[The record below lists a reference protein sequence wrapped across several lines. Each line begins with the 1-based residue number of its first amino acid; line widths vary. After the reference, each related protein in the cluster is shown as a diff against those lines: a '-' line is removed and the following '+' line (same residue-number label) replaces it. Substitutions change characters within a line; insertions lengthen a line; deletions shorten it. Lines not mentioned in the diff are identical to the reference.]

1 MGSSHHHHHH
11 SSGLVPAGSHMA
23 WVVDEFDV
31 VVIGGGHAG
40 IEAALAAARMGAKTA
55 MFVLNADTIGQMS
68 CNPAI
73 GGIAKGIVVREIDA
87 LGGEMGKAID
97 QTGIQFKMLNT
108 RKGKAVQ
115 SPRAQ
120 ADKKRY
126 REYMKKVC
134 ENQENLY
141 IKQEE
146 VVDIIVKNNQVV
158 GVRTN
163 LGVEYKTKAVV
174 VTTGTFLNGVIYIGD
189 KMIPGGR
196 LGEPR
201 SEGLSDFYRRFD
213 FPLIRF
219 KTGTPARL
227 DKRTIDFSALEV
239 APGDDPPPKFSF
251 WTEPVGSYWFPKG
264 KEQVNCWIT
273 YTTPKTHE
281 IIRKNLHRTAL
292 YGGLIKG
299 IGPRYCPSIEDKIV
313 KFPDKERHQIFL
325 EPEGL
330 DTIEIYPN
338 GLSTSLP
345 EEVQWEMYRSIPGLE
360 NVVLIRPAYAIEYDV
375 VPPTELYP
383 TLETKKI
390 RGLFHAGNFNGTTGY
405 EEAAGQGIVA
415 GINAALRAFGKEPI
429 YLRRDE
435 SYIGVMIDDL
445 TTKGVTEPYRLF
457 TSRSEYRLYIRQDN
471 AILRLAKLGRELGLL
486 SEEQYKLVKELERE
500 IEKWKEFYKSER
512 VSVAVGGDTRSY
524 SVATLMT
531 MNYTLD
537 DVKEKFGYEVP
548 QHPYVKEEV
557 EIQLKYEP
565 YIERERKLNEK
576 LKKLEDTK
584 IPPDIDYDKIP
595 GLTKEAREKLKK
607 FKPITVGQ
615 ASRIDG
621 ITPAAI
627 TALLVYLGKLD

>member
-1 MGSSHHHHHH
+1 MG
-11 SSGLVPAGSHMA
+11 M
-23 WVVDEFDV
+23 VVDEFDV

-97 QTGIQFKMLNT
+97 HTGIQFKMLNT

-126 REYMKKVC
+126 REYMKRVC

-146 VVDIIVKNNQVV
+146 VVDVILEGDRVAA
-158 GVRTN
+158 VRTN
-163 LGVEYKTKAVV
+163 LGVEYRTKAVV

-189 KMIPGGR
+189 RMIPGGR

-201 SEGLSDFYRRFD
+201 SEGLSDFYRRHD
-213 FPLIRF
+213 FPLMRF

-227 DKRTIDFSALEV
+227 DGRTIDYSSLEV

-251 WTEPVGSYWFPKG
+251 WTEPVGSYWFEKG
-264 KEQVNCWIT
+264 KPQVNCYIT

-313 KFPDKERHQIFL
+313 KFPDKDRHQIFL

-330 DTIEIYPN
+330 DTIEVYPN

-375 VPPTELYP
+375 VPPTELFP

-405 EEAAGQGIVA
+405 EEAAGQGILA

-457 TSRSEYRLYIRQDN
+457 TSRSEYRLYLRQDN

-486 SEEQYKLVKELERE
+486 SEEQYRLVKELEKE
-500 IEKWKEFYKSER
+500 IEKWKEFYKKER
-512 VSVAVGGDTRSY
+512 VSVAVGGDTRTY
-524 SVATLMT
+524 SVATLFT
-531 MNYTLD
+531 MNYTLKD
-537 DVKEKFGYEVP
+537 IEEKYGYATPE
-548 QHPYVKEEV
+548 HPYVREEV

-576 LKKLEDTK
+576 LKKLEDVR
-584 IPPDIDYDKIP
+584 IPQDLDYDRIP
-595 GLTKEAREKLKK
+595 GLTREAREKLKK
-607 FKPITVGQ
+607 FRPLTVGQ

>member
-1 MGSSHHHHHH
+1 
-11 SSGLVPAGSHMA
+11 MA
-23 WVVDEFDV
+23 MVVDEFDV

-97 QTGIQFKMLNT
+97 HTGIQFKMLNT

-126 REYMKKVC
+126 KEYMKRVC

-146 VVDIIVKNNQVV
+146 VVDIILEGDRVAA
-158 GVRTN
+158 VRTN
-163 LGVEYKTKAVV
+163 LGVEYRTKAVV

-201 SEGLSDFYRRFD
+201 SEGLSEFYRRHD
-213 FPLIRF
+213 FPLMRF

-227 DKRTIDFSALEV
+227 DKRTIDFSGLEV

-251 WTEPVGSYWFPKG
+251 WTEPVGTYWFEKG
-264 KEQVNCWIT
+264 KPQVNCWIT

-313 KFPDKERHQIFL
+313 KFPDKDRHQIFL

-457 TSRSEYRLYIRQDN
+457 TSRSEYRLYLRQDN

-486 SEEQYKLVKELERE
+486 TEEQYKLVQEIERE
-500 IEKWKEFYKSER
+500 IEKWKEFYKTER

-524 SVATLMT
+524 NIATLIT

-537 DVKEKFGYEVP
+537 DVKEKFGYAVP
-548 QHPYVKEEV
+548 EHPYVKEEV

-576 LKKLEDTK
+576 LKKLEDVK
-584 IPPDIDYDKIP
+584 IPEDIDYDKVP

-607 FKPITVGQ
+607 FKPLTVGQ

-621 ITPAAI
+621 ITPATI
-627 TALLVYLGKLD
+627 TTLLIYLGKLG

>member
-1 MGSSHHHHHH
+1 MM
-11 SSGLVPAGSHMA
+11 L
-23 WVVDEFDV
+23 VDEFDV

-40 IEAALAAARMGAKTA
+40 IEAALASARMGAKTV

-97 QTGIQFKMLNT
+97 STGIQFKMLNT
-108 RKGKAVQ
+108 RKGKAVW

-120 ADKKRY
+120 ADKKLY

-134 ENQENLY
+134 ERQENLY
-141 IKQEE
+141 IKQDE
-146 VVDIIVKNNQVV
+146 VVDIIVKDNRVV
-158 GVRTN
+158 AVKTK
-163 LGVEYKTKAVV
+163 LGLEYKTKTVV
-174 VTTGTFLNGVIYIGD
+174 VTTGTFLNGTIYIGD
-189 KMIPGGR
+189 KTFPAGR
-196 LGEPR
+196 AWEPR
-201 SEGLSDFYRRFD
+201 SEGLAEFYKRHG
-213 FPLIRF
+213 FPLLRF

-227 DKRTIDFSALEV
+227 DGRTIDYSGLEV

-251 WTEPVGSYWFPKG
+251 WTEPAGTYWFPKG
-264 KEQVNCWIT
+264 KEQINCYIT

-299 IGPRYCPSIEDKIV
+299 IGPRYCPSIEDKVV
-313 KFPDKERHQIFL
+313 KFADKDRHQVFL

-330 DTIEIYPN
+330 DTIEVYPN

-345 EEVQWEMYRSIPGLE
+345 EEIQWELYRSIPGLE
-360 NVVLIRPAYAIEYDV
+360 KVELIRPAYAIEYDV

-435 SYIGVMIDDL
+435 SYIGIMIDDL
-445 TTKGVTEPYRLF
+445 TTKGVLEPYRLF
-457 TSRSEYRLYIRQDN
+457 TSRSEYRLHLRQDN
-471 AILRLAKLGRELGLL
+471 AILRLSKLGYELGLL
-486 SEEQYKLVKELERE
+486 TQDQYKIIKELQRQ
-500 IEKWKEFYKSER
+500 IEEWMSFYKSQRTALAIGSE
-512 VSVAVGGDTRSY
+512 VKSY
-524 SVATLMT
+524 TPSQLLTSDF
-531 MNYTLD
+531 TLD
-537 DVKEKFGYEVP
+537 DLKTFGFDVPTHPFVKEV
-548 QHPYVKEEV
+548 V
-557 EIQLKYEP
+557 EIELKYEP
-565 YIERERKLNEK
+565 YMERELKINER
-576 LKKLEDTK
+576 LKKLEDVK
-584 IPPDIDYDKIP
+584 IPEDLDYDKIQ
-595 GLTKEAREKLKK
+595 GISKEAKEKLKR
-607 FKPITVGQ
+607 FRPITVGQ

-621 ITPAAI
+621 ITPATI
-627 TALLVYLGKLD
+627 TSLLVYLGKLD

>member
-1 MGSSHHHHHH
+1 MM
-11 SSGLVPAGSHMA
+11 L
-23 WVVDEFDV
+23 VDEFDV

-40 IEAALAAARMGAKTA
+40 IEAALASARMGAKTV

-97 QTGIQFKMLNT
+97 STGIQFKMLNT
-108 RKGKAVQ
+108 RKGKAVW

-120 ADKKRY
+120 ADKKLY

-134 ENQENLY
+134 ERQENLY
-141 IKQEE
+141 IKQDE
-146 VVDIIVKNNQVV
+146 VVDIIVKDNRVV
-158 GVRTN
+158 AVKTK
-163 LGVEYKTKAVV
+163 LGLEYKTKTVV
-174 VTTGTFLNGVIYIGD
+174 VTTGTFLNGTIYIGD
-189 KMIPGGR
+189 KTFPAGR
-196 LGEPR
+196 AWEPR
-201 SEGLSDFYRRFD
+201 SEGLAEFYKRHG
-213 FPLIRF
+213 FPLMRF

-227 DKRTIDFSALEV
+227 DGRTIDYSGLEI

-251 WTEPVGSYWFPKG
+251 WTEPVGTYWFPKG
-264 KEQVNCWIT
+264 KEQINCYIT

-299 IGPRYCPSIEDKIV
+299 IGPRYCPSIEDKVV
-313 KFPDKERHQIFL
+313 KFPDKDRHQVFL

-330 DTIEIYPN
+330 DTIEVYPN

-345 EEVQWEMYRSIPGLE
+345 EEIQWELYRSIPGLE
-360 NVVLIRPAYAIEYDV
+360 NVELIRPAYAIEYDV

-435 SYIGVMIDDL
+435 SYIGIMIDDL
-445 TTKGVTEPYRLF
+445 TTKGVLEPYRLF
-457 TSRSEYRLYIRQDN
+457 TSRSEYRLHLRQDN
-471 AILRLAKLGRELGLL
+471 AILRLSKLGYELGLL
-486 SEEQYKLVKELERE
+486 TQDQYKIIKELQRQ
-500 IEKWKEFYKSER
+500 IEEWMSFYKSQRTALAIGSE
-512 VSVAVGGDTRSY
+512 VKSY
-524 SVATLMT
+524 TPSQLLTSDF
-531 MNYTLD
+531 TLD
-537 DVKEKFGYEVP
+537 DLKTFGFDVPTHPFVKEV
-548 QHPYVKEEV
+548 V
-557 EIQLKYEP
+557 EIELKYEP
-565 YIERERKLNEK
+565 YMERELKINER
-576 LKKLEDTK
+576 LKKLEDVK
-584 IPPDIDYDKIP
+584 IPEDLDYDKIQ
-595 GLTKEAREKLKK
+595 GISKEAKEKLKR
-607 FKPITVGQ
+607 FRPITVGQ

-621 ITPAAI
+621 ITPATI
-627 TALLVYLGKLD
+627 TSLLAYLGKLD

>member
-1 MGSSHHHHHH
+1 M
-11 SSGLVPAGSHMA
+11 L
-23 WVVDEFDV
+23 VDEFDV
-31 VVIGGGHAG
+31 AVIGGGHAG
-40 IEAALAAARMGAKTA
+40 IEAALAAARMGAKTV
-55 MFVLNADTIGQMS
+55 MFTLNADNIGQMS

-97 QTGIQFKMLNT
+97 HTGIQFKMLNT

-126 REYMKKVC
+126 KEYMKRVC

-146 VVDIIVKNNQVV
+146 VVDIIVNSRNEVV
-158 GVRTN
+158 AVRTN
-163 LGVEYKTKAVV
+163 LGLEYKVKAVV
-174 VTTGTFLNGVIYIGD
+174 VTTGTFLNGTIYIGD
-189 KMIPGGR
+189 KTFPAGR
-196 LGEPR
+196 AWEPR
-201 SEGLSDFYRRFD
+201 SEGLAEFYKRHG
-213 FPLIRF
+213 FPLVRF

-227 DKRTIDFSALEV
+227 DGRTIDYSVLEP
-239 APGDDPPPKFSF
+239 APGDDPAPKFSF
-251 WTEPVGSYWFPKG
+251 WTEPVGSYWFPPG

-299 IGPRYCPSIEDKIV
+299 IGPRYCPSIEDKVV
-313 KFPDKERHQIFL
+313 KFPDKDRHLVFL

-330 DTIEIYPN
+330 DTIEVYPN

-457 TSRSEYRLYIRQDN
+457 TSRSEYRLYLRQDN
-471 AILRLAKLGRELGLL
+471 AILRLAKLGHELGLL
-486 SEEQYKLVKELERE
+486 TDEQYKLVKELEAE

-512 VSVAVGGDTRSY
+512 VSVAVGSDVKSY
-524 SVATLMT
+524 TVATLFT
-531 MNYTLD
+531 ANYTMKD
-537 DVKEKFGYEVP
+537 IKEKFGYEIP
-548 QHPYVKEEV
+548 EHPYVREEV

-576 LKKLEDTK
+576 LKKLEDIK
-584 IPPDIDYDKIP
+584 IPEDIDYDKIP
-595 GLTKEAREKLKK
+595 GLTYEAREKLKK
-607 FKPITVGQ
+607 MRPLTVGQ

-627 TALLVYLGKLD
+627 TAILAYLGKLD

>member
-1 MGSSHHHHHH
+1 M
-11 SSGLVPAGSHMA
+11 
-23 WVVDEFDV
+23 VVDEFDV

-40 IEAALAAARMGAKTA
+40 IEAALAAARMGANTA

-97 QTGIQFKMLNT
+97 HTGIQFKMLNT

-126 REYMKKVC
+126 KEYMKRVC

-146 VVDIIVKNNQVV
+146 VVDIILEGDKVAA
-158 GVRTN
+158 VRTN
-163 LGVEYKTKAVV
+163 LGVEYRTKAVV

-201 SEGLSDFYRRFD
+201 SEGLSEFYRRHD
-213 FPLIRF
+213 FPLMRF

-227 DKRTIDFSALEV
+227 DKRTIDFSGLEV

-251 WTEPVGSYWFPKG
+251 WTEPVGTYWFEKG
-264 KEQVNCWIT
+264 KPQVNCWIT

-313 KFPDKERHQIFL
+313 KFPDKDRHQIFL

-457 TSRSEYRLYIRQDN
+457 TSRSEYRLYLRQDN

-486 SEEQYKLVKELERE
+486 TEEQYKLVQEIERE
-500 IEKWKEFYKSER
+500 IEKWKEFYKTER

-524 SVATLMT
+524 NIATLMT

-537 DVKEKFGYEVP
+537 DVKEKFGYAVP
-548 QHPYVKEEV
+548 EHPYVKEEV

-576 LKKLEDTK
+576 LKKLEDVK
-584 IPPDIDYDKIP
+584 IPEDIDYDKVP

-607 FKPITVGQ
+607 FKPLTVGQ

>member
-1 MGSSHHHHHH
+1 
-11 SSGLVPAGSHMA
+11 MA
-23 WVVDEFDV
+23 MVVDEFDV
-31 VVIGGGHAG
+31 VVVGGGHAG

-126 REYMKKVC
+126 KEYMKRVC

-158 GVRTN
+158 AVRTN

-174 VTTGTFLNGVIYIGD
+174 ITTGTFLNGVIYIGD

-201 SEGLSDFYRRFD
+201 SEGLSEFYRRHD
-213 FPLIRF
+213 FPIMRF

-227 DKRTIDFSALEV
+227 DKRTIDFSALEI

-251 WTEPVGSYWFPKG
+251 WTEPVGSYWFPSG

-375 VPPTELYP
+375 VPPTELFP

-486 SEEQYKLVKELERE
+486 SEEQYKLIQEVERE
-500 IEKWKEFYKSER
+500 IEKWKEFYKSEK
-512 VSVAVGGDTRSY
+512 VSIAVGEDTRTY
-524 SVATLMT
+524 NVATLMT

-537 DVKEKFGYEVP
+537 DIKEKFGYAIPEN
-548 QHPYVKEEV
+548 PYVKEEV

-576 LKKLEDTK
+576 LKKLEDVK
-584 IPPDIDYDKIP
+584 IPEDLDYDKIP

>member
-1 MGSSHHHHHH
+1 M
-11 SSGLVPAGSHMA
+11 L
-23 WVVDEFDV
+23 VDEFDV
-31 VVIGGGHAG
+31 AVIGGGHAG
-40 IEAALAAARMGAKTA
+40 IEAALASARMGAKTV

-73 GGIAKGIVVREIDA
+73 GGVAKGIVVREIDA

-97 QTGIQFKMLNT
+97 HTGIQFKMLNT
-108 RKGKAVQ
+108 RKGKAVW

-120 ADKKRY
+120 ADKKAY
-126 REYMKKVC
+126 REYMKRVC
-134 ENQENLY
+134 ENQENLH
-141 IKQEE
+141 IKQDE
-146 VVDIIVKNNQVV
+146 VVDIIVENNRVV
-158 GVRTN
+158 GVKTR
-163 LGVEYKTKAVV
+163 LGLEYKVKAVV
-174 VTTGTFLNGVIYIGD
+174 VTTGTFLNGLIYIGD
-189 KMIPGGR
+189 RTFPGGR
-196 LGEPR
+196 AWEPN
-201 SEGLSDFYRRFD
+201 STGLADFYKRHG
-213 FPLIRF
+213 FPLMRF

-227 DKRTIDFSALEV
+227 DRRTIDFSALEP

-251 WTEPVGSYWFPKG
+251 WTKPVGSYWFEKG
-264 KEQVNCWIT
+264 KPQALCWIT

-299 IGPRYCPSIEDKIV
+299 IGPRYCPSIEDKVV

-325 EPEGL
+325 EPEGW

-360 NVVLIRPAYAIEYDV
+360 KVELIRPAYAIEYDV

-405 EEAAGQGIVA
+405 EEAAGQGILA

-435 SYIGVMIDDL
+435 SYIGIMVDDL
-445 TTKGVTEPYRLF
+445 TTKGVMEPYRLF
-457 TSRSEYRLYIRQDN
+457 TSRSEYRLYLRQDN
-471 AILRLAKLGRELGLL
+471 AILRLAKLGRGLGLL
-486 SEEQYKLVKELERE
+486 TEEQYKLVKEIESE
-500 IEKWKEFYKSER
+500 IQAWLEFYKGYK
-512 VSVAVGGDTRSY
+512 VSVAIGSDVRAYSLSQLLTSERSIWDLKELGI
-524 SVATLMT
+524 SVP
-531 MNYTLD
+531 
-537 DVKEKFGYEVP
+537 E
-548 QHPYVKEEV
+548 HPYVAEEV

-576 LKKLEDTK
+576 LKKLEDAA
-584 IPPDIDYDKIP
+584 IPEDIDYDRVP
-595 GLTKEAREKLKK
+595 GLTNEAREKLKK
-607 FKPITVGQ
+607 FRPLTVGQ

-621 ITPAAI
+621 ITPATI
-627 TALLVYLGKLD
+627 TVLLAFLGKLD

>member
-1 MGSSHHHHHH
+1 
-11 SSGLVPAGSHMA
+11 MA
-23 WVVDEFDV
+23 MVVDEFDV
-31 VVIGGGHAG
+31 VVVGGGHAG
-40 IEAALAAARMGAKTA
+40 IEAALTAARMGAKTV
-55 MFVLNADTIGQMS
+55 MFILNADTIGQMS

-97 QTGIQFKMLNT
+97 RTGIQFKMLNT

-126 REYMKKVC
+126 KEYMKRVC
-134 ENQENLY
+134 ENQANLY

-146 VVDIIVKNNQVV
+146 VVDIIVRSNQVV
-158 GVRTN
+158 AVRTN

-174 VTTGTFLNGVIYIGD
+174 ITTGTFLKGVIYIGD

-201 SEGLSDFYRRFD
+201 SEGLSEFYRRHD
-213 FPLIRF
+213 FPIMRF

-227 DKRTIDFSALEV
+227 DKRTIDFSALEI

-251 WTEPVGSYWFPKG
+251 WTEPVGSYWFPSG

-375 VPPTELYP
+375 VPPTELFP

-486 SEEQYKLVKELERE
+486 SEEQYKLIQEVERE
-500 IEKWKEFYKSER
+500 IEKWKEFYKSEK
-512 VSVAVGGDTRSY
+512 VSVVVGEDTRTY
-524 SVATLMT
+524 NVATLMT

-537 DVKEKFGYEVP
+537 DIKEKFGYAIPEN
-548 QHPYVKEEV
+548 PYVKEEV

-576 LKKLEDTK
+576 LKKLEDVK
-584 IPPDIDYDKIP
+584 IPEDLDYDRVP

-621 ITPAAI
+621 ITPATV

>member
-1 MGSSHHHHHH
+1 
-11 SSGLVPAGSHMA
+11 MA
-23 WVVDEFDV
+23 MVVDEFDV
-31 VVIGGGHAG
+31 VVVGGGHAG

-126 REYMKKVC
+126 KEYMKRVC

-158 GVRTN
+158 AVRTN

-174 VTTGTFLNGVIYIGD
+174 ITTGTFLNGVIYIGD
-189 KMIPGGR
+189 KIIPGGR

-201 SEGLSDFYRRFD
+201 SEGLSEFYRRHD
-213 FPLIRF
+213 FPIMRF

-227 DKRTIDFSALEV
+227 DKRTIDFSALEI

-251 WTEPVGSYWFPKG
+251 WTEPVGSYWFHSG

-375 VPPTELYP
+375 VPPTELFP

-415 GINAALRAFGKEPI
+415 GINAALRTFGKEPI

-486 SEEQYKLVKELERE
+486 SEEQYKLIQEVERE
-500 IEKWKEFYKSER
+500 IEKWKEFYKSEK
-512 VSVAVGGDTRSY
+512 VSIAVGEDTRTY
-524 SVATLMT
+524 NVATLMT

-537 DVKEKFGYEVP
+537 DIKEKFGYAIPEN
-548 QHPYVKEEV
+548 PYVKEEV

-576 LKKLEDTK
+576 LKKLEDVK
-584 IPPDIDYDKIP
+584 IPEDLDYDKIP